1 MDRRQFAP
9 EARVIGSGGEAI
21 GSLVIVDGA
30 SQPPSIVVLLESD
43 GRQVRIPVSQIDET
57 RSTDEQI
64 VVTISGEELLRS
76 EAATWNQAETSQAR
90 QDAERLT
97 IPLAGEELVASTREV
112 EKGKVIVRKRVETTP
127 YQESVS
133 VDHDEVDVDRVTV
146 NQDINEV
153 PAVRHE
159 GATMIVPVVE
169 EVLVV
174 EKRLRLVEEVRITK
188 RRVTGEET
196 VHEELRREV
205 VDIDTEGTPTTGI
218 DR

>member
-1 MDRRQFAP
+1 M
-9 EARVIGSGGEAI
+9 
-21 GSLVIVDGA
+21 
-30 SQPPSIVVLLESD
+30 
-43 GRQVRIPVSQIDET
+43 
-57 RSTDEQI
+57 
-64 VVTISGEELLRS
+64 VTISGEELLRS
-76 EAATWNQAETSQAR
+76 EAATWNQVETSQAR

-112 EKGKVIVRKRVETTP
+112 EKGKVIVRKRVETNP

-133 VDHDEVDVDRVTV
+133 VDHDEVDVERVAV

-205 VDIDTEGTPTTGI
+205 VDIDTEGTPTTDI

>member
-21 GSLVIVDGA
+21 GSLVTVDDA

-64 VVTISGEELLRS
+64 VTTISGEELLRS

-90 QDAERLT
+90 QSAERLT

-112 EKGKVIVRKRVETTP
+112 EKGKVIIRKRIETIP
-127 YQESVS
+127 HQESVS
-133 VDHDEVDVDRVTV
+133 VDHDEVDVERVTV
-146 NQDINEV
+146 NQDIAEV
-153 PAVRHE
+153 PSVRHE

-174 EKRLRLVEEVRITK
+174 EKRLRLIEEVRITK

-205 VDIDTEGTPTTGI
+205 VDIDTEGVPTTDI